1 MSDLSINVQFGEA
14 GFLKP
19 GIIAMGA
26 LQFIEI
32 FCKGDFRASFEKT
45 LRDLYD
51 FAAHRNATRILVGGS
66 FVSKKEHPQD
76 LDCLVVFEKET
87 GIPDRTE
94 RLSLE
99 GTKLDIFFCSED
111 QPNTL
116 GAFVEMFQH
125 SRYNQEVG
133 LVEIQLK
140 DSSARP
146 LWQVTT
152 AQPDDRILDVVKRV
166 YFNRHISNRNDTGR
180 ALITVHGI
188 KSHGDWN
195 AEVAHIASSSGWIVA
210 PYVYGSVGATVLLRS
225 SKQSRII
232 DGFRSHLEDIRS
244 RYQCDISVIAHSFG
258 TYVVAKYLQGF
269 DRCPTP
275 IDTLILT
282 GAILN
287 QNLDL
292 SQWFGNVGKVI
303 NEVAPNDKL
312 GKYAKWLTFGRN
324 PLIGRCGE
332 LGFSRSCNLL
342 QQRRCDVFNHNNVI
356 RRDIVSRQWMPWLE
370 ANVGKGTRDATERW
384 GGV

>member
-87 GIPDRTE
+87 GIPERTE

-111 QPNTL
+111 QPDTL

-146 LWQVTT
+146 LWQATT

-258 TYVVAKYLQGF
+258 TYAVAKISSGIRQVPDSNRYPHSY
-269 DRCPTP
+269 RR
-275 IDTLILT
+275 
-282 GAILN
+282 N
-287 QNLDL
+287 
-292 SQWFGNVGKVI
+292 SQS
-303 NEVAPNDKL
+303 E
-312 GKYAKWLTFGRN
+312 
-324 PLIGRCGE
+324 
-332 LGFSRSCNLL
+332 SRHQSMAWK
-342 QQRRCDVFNHNNVI
+342 R
-356 RRDIVSRQWMPWLE
+356 
-370 ANVGKGTRDATERW
+370 G
-384 GGV
+384 